1 MDISTTTAQPAT
13 PTFFRASALGLTQI
27 LLWGGS
33 YFFMAVIADP
43 IVESTNWPRTWV
55 VGALS
60 IAILISGLPSPFVG
74 RLIRTNGG
82 KPVLVIGS
90 TILALGLLVV
100 AASPSLP
107 FFLLGWGIMGFG
119 MAGCLF
125 DPLFSAV
132 GQAYGT
138 AARGTLTQITLIS
151 GFAITL
157 CWPASSYLVQTVGW
171 RLTCVAY
178 ATVAIVVVIPLFAWA
193 IPRHGNAVDVVA
205 SVARPQIKPSM
216 PAGLLRLGASFTVA
230 SMIMT
235 AVSVE
240 LLMLLEMLGL
250 SIDHAVALS
259 ALIGPAQ
266 VLVRGVEIV
275 VGRHVHPYWGLLAS
289 ALAAL
294 LGLSVLTFA
303 PSLAWLAILLYGAG
317 NGMRTVV
324 RGTLPLALYGR
335 EEYATVMGQ
344 LARAPLIGQAATPLA
359 AGLLVQ
365 YLGGSALL
373 PGLLTIAGLNS
384 LLALMV
390 YPLMRKGGKRHDRI

>member
-1 MDISTTTAQPAT
+1 M
-13 PTFFRASALGLTQI
+13 
-27 LLWGGS
+27 
-33 YFFMAVIADP
+33 
-43 IVESTNWPRTWV
+43 
-55 VGALS
+55 
-60 IAILISGLPSPFVG
+60 
-74 RLIRTNGG
+74 IRKNGG
-82 KPVLVIGS
+82 KPVLVIGA

-100 AASPSLP
+100 ATSPSLP
-107 FFLLGWGIMGFG
+107 IFLLGWAIMGVG

-132 GQAYGT
+132 GQIYGN

-157 CWPASSYLVQTVGW
+157 CWPASNYLVQTVGW

-178 ATVAIVVVIPLFAWA
+178 AAIAIVVVIPLFAWA
-193 IPRHGNAVDVVA
+193 IPRYRVTDDAVA
-205 SVARPQIKPSM
+205 SVARSQITPSM
-216 PAGLLRLGASFTVA
+216 PAGLFRLGASFTVA

-235 AVSVE
+235 AVSLE

-266 VLVRGVEIV
+266 VLVRGVEIG

-294 LGLSVLTFA
+294 LGLSLLAVA
-303 PSLAWLAILLYGAG
+303 PSLAWLAIILYGAG

-365 YLGGSALL
+365 SLGNAALL
-373 PGLLTIAGLNS
+373 PGLLGIAVLNFIF
-384 LLALMV
+384 ALMV
-390 YPLMRKGGKRHDRI
+390 YPLMRGGAAVTPS